1 MLSKRQVTFGVL
13 VWLVVI
19 GAFVFLSGP
28 DNFVESLDRIDT
40 RELAVMLVAVAAG
53 VVAMGLCFYVLA
65 RNVGLGFSA
74 IEAIF
79 LNAAVSLVH
88 NLTPFGQAGG
98 VPIGAALISTRSDSN
113 YEECLAAL
121 SMKDIVSFVP
131 AILVFVFGG
140 AYIAV
145 YTPSIP
151 GALRPI
157 VAAFALMVVLVC
169 AVVFA
174 VYRYSETAKRVLKR
188 IAGGLNR
195 VLARLPLVPE
205 LDPEE
210 LHSRL
215 DRFADS
221 IGDIATHRKTV
232 VLSSAFATS
241 SFLAQ
246 GTLLWL
252 TLQAVDIQVP
262 LALAIFI
269 VPVSLLASGL
279 PLPGGTGGVE
289 AVQILTILAVASPGE
304 SSTTAAVVL
313 SRGLVFWTP
322 IVLGSLTLLTLKA
335 SDIRVERRDQQS

>member
-13 VWLVVI
+13 FWLLVI

-28 DNFVESLDRIDT
+28 DNFFESLDLIDSE
-40 RELAVMLVAVAAG
+40 ELAVMLVAVAAG
-53 VVAMGLCFYVLA
+53 VVAMGLCFYVLS
-65 RNVGLGFSA
+65 RNVGLGFSSV
-74 IEAIF
+74 EAIF

-98 VPIGAALISTRSDSN
+98 VPIGAALLSTRSDSN

-140 AYIAV
+140 AYIVV

-151 GALRPI
+151 SELRPI
-157 VAAFALMVVLVC
+157 VAAFTLMVLLVC

-174 VYRYSETAKRVLKR
+174 VYRYPRRAKHVLKR
-188 IAGGLNR
+188 VAGGVNR
-195 VLARLPLVPE
+195 VLTRLPLVPQ

-210 LHSRL
+210 LHGRL

-232 VLSSAFATS
+232 VLSSAFATG

-252 TLQAVDIQVP
+252 TLRAVDIQVP

-269 VPVSLLASGL
+269 LPVSLLASGL
-279 PLPGGTGGVE
+279 PLPGGAGGVE
-289 AVQILTILAVASPGE
+289 AVQILMILAVAPDSSP
-304 SSTTAAVVL
+304 TAAVIL

-322 IVLGSLTLLTLKA
+322 IVLGSLTLVTLKA
-335 SDIRVERRDQQS
+335 NDIRVERRDQQS